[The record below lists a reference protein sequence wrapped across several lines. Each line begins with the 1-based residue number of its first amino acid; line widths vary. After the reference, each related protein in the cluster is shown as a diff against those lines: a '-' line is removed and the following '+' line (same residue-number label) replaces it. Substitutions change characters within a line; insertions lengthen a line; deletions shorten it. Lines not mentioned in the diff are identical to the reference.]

1 MNATAAPVSLNEEST
16 SFRSDIN
23 ALRAL
28 AVLAVIAYHFG
39 VPGIAGGFAGV
50 DVFFVISG
58 FLITSQI
65 QAAWQKGTFSF
76 RAFYVSR
83 LRRIFPALAVVCAAS
98 LAWGWFHTLPYDYR
112 DFSRNALV
120 ATFFVSNIAFAGE
133 HGYFD
138 LAASSK
144 PLLHTWSL
152 SVEGQFYLFLPL
164 YLALAWRFAPRR
176 ILTLLLVASV
186 LSLTWCL
193 TEADHVK
200 AFYLLPA
207 RAWEFM
213 CGGLLGLVRFPKL
226 ARIHANMV
234 GALGLASLLGALVF
248 LDAAWVWPSA
258 WTLVPV
264 LATLALLAVPNASW
278 LNGVWRLRPVQRL
291 GDVSYSLYLWHWPVL
306 VHARQYAAPGNG
318 HLTPLMLVGLAGLTL
333 LLSVLSWRFIEQP
346 IRQRRGQWS
355 NRRLIYGSG
364 AASLAMLAF
373 TAVIVVQHGLPERFP
388 AYVQRAFPAV
398 SLDTPRPECFRDT
411 HSSKKAKEE
420 FCALGAVNGS
430 GPPTVLL
437 WGDSHANQYLNV
449 VSEIAQA
456 RGVKG
461 VVATE
466 AECGPSGAGGTG
478 ELEPAA
484 DVICQRFN
492 AEVRNFIRQTPSVHI
507 VVLGRLWRGTYSV
520 SNTVAL
526 ARELIAA
533 GKEVIVVGPLPLG
546 GFNVPEYWSELQLH
560 AGHPIDDV
568 AVSLDSQKVRRELW
582 TRTTTEL
589 ASEARSGRV
598 ILIDPFESD
607 CDSQQCYLVKGG
619 VAIIRD
625 VTHLSQQG
633 ASLMLPQFTHA
644 FTEALTGSLNPA

>member
-1 MNATAAPVSLNEEST
+1 MKATVAIRPSNEELT
-16 SFRSDIN
+16 SFRYDIN

-28 AVLAVIAYHFG
+28 AVLGVMAYHFG
-39 VPGIAGGFAGV
+39 VPSIAGGFAGV

-58 FLITSQI
+58 YLITSQI
-65 QAAWQKGTFSF
+65 QTALQKGTFSF

-83 LRRIFPALAVVCAAS
+83 LRRIFPALAVVCAAT
-98 LAWGWFHTLPYDYR
+98 LAWGWHYTLPYDYR
-112 DFSRNALV
+112 DFSRNAL
-120 ATFFVSNIAFAGE
+120 AAIFFVSNIAFAGE

-152 SVEGQFYLFLPL
+152 SVEGQFYLLLPL

-176 ILTLLLVASV
+176 ILALLLAASV

-193 TEADHVK
+193 READPIK

-213 CGGLLGLVRFPKL
+213 WGGLLGLVRFPKL
-226 ARIHANMV
+226 SRSHANVV
-234 GALGLASLLGALVF
+234 GALGLTTLLGAFVF
-248 LDAAWVWPSA
+248 LDSAWAWPGA

-264 LATLALLAVPNASW
+264 LATLALLSVPNASL
-278 LNGVWRLRPVQRL
+278 LNGVWRSWPAQRL

-306 VHARQYAAPGNG
+306 VYARQYAAFRNG
-318 HLTPLMLVGLAGLTL
+318 PLTPLVLVGLAGLTL

-355 NRRLIYGSG
+355 NRYFIYGSG

-373 TAVIVVQHGLPERFP
+373 TAVIVVHHGLPERFP

-411 HSSKKAKEE
+411 HSSKQAKEE
-420 FCALGAVNGS
+420 FCAFGSGNGS
-430 GPPTVLL
+430 SPPTMLL

-449 VSEIAQA
+449 LSEVAQA
-456 RGVKG
+456 KGVKG
-461 VVATE
+461 AVATE
-466 AECGPSGAGGTG
+466 AECGPSGAGGIG

-484 DVICQRFN
+484 NVICQRFN

-520 SNTVAL
+520 SNTVTL
-526 ARELIAA
+526 VKELIAA

-568 AVSLDSQKVRRELW
+568 AVSLDSQKVRRDLW

-589 ASEARSGRV
+589 AGEAKSGRV

-607 CDSQQCYLVKGG
+607 CDSRQCYLVKGG
-619 VAIIRD
+619 VPIIRD

-633 ASLMLPQFTHA
+633 ASLLLPQFTHA
-644 FTEALTGSLNPA
+644 FTEALTGSLNPT